1 MNLDFTMWKE
11 YRLGDIFE
19 IKKGKRL
26 TSEDQ
31 IDGCTPYIGAIDSNN
46 GISNYIEQEP
56 IHQGNTISLSYK
68 WFCWRSILSAQSV
81 LGN

>member
-26 TSEDQ
+26 TSED
-31 IDGCTPYIGAIDSNN
+31 
-46 GISNYIEQEP
+46 
-56 IHQGNTISLSYK
+56 
-68 WFCWRSILSAQSV
+68 
-81 LGN
+81 